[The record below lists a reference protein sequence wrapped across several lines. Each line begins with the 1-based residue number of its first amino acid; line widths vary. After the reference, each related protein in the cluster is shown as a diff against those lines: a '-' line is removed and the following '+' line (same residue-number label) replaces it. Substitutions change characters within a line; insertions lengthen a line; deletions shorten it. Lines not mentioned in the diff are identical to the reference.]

1 MDRIT
6 ITDHALERY
15 SQRFGVKCRHDSLA
29 SILWAYPIV
38 RTGVEMAEQKPIE
51 DRFTEWPANIQR
63 ENIKAVFRRNA
74 VVTVYPISEGQ

>member
-1 MDRIT
+1 MCRIDV
-6 ITDHALERY
+6 TDHAIERFH
-15 SQRFGVKCRHDSLA
+15 QRFGIECSKESLA

-51 DRFTEWPANIQR
+51 DRFTEWSANIQR

-74 VVTVYPISEGQ
+74 VVTVYPISEAQ